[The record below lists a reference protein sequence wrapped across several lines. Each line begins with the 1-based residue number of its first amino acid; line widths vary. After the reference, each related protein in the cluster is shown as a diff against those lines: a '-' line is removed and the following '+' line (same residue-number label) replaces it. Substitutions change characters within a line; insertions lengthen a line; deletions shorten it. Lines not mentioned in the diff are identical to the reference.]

1 MDKLQ
6 NAKRPVILLGEGVR
20 FGNAYE
26 DMLRLVDKLKIP
38 VVTAWNA
45 NDQLWDDHL
54 CFCGRPGTVGTRGG
68 NFVVENSDV
77 LLVLG
82 CRLNIRQISYNY
94 KDFAKNLI
102 KLLLI
107 LMKMNLKSQLL
118 LFRCR
123 YMLM

>member
-1 MDKLQ
+1 M
-6 NAKRPVILLGEGVR
+6 
-20 FGNAYE
+20 
-26 DMLRLVDKLKIP
+26 
-38 VVTAWNA
+38 
-45 NDQLWDDHL
+45 
-54 CFCGRPGTVGTRGG
+54 FCGRPGTVGTRGG

>member
-54 CFCGRPGTVGTRGG
+54 CFAAGR
-68 NFVVENSDV
+68 E
-77 LLVLG
+77 
-82 CRLNIRQISYNY
+82 Q
-94 KDFAKNLI
+94 
-102 KLLLI
+102 
-107 LMKMNLKSQLL
+107 
-118 LFRCR
+118 
-123 YMLM
+123 